1 MTQLEHDYL
10 FQVFANNNTLP
21 KYQILRLQK
30 MGRYLNVMAC
40 NTSSVTKK
48 LAVRTHNAEF
58 DGGDRV
64 TAICTFSNSADTFHC
79 KNLKNLTTI
88 GKVVEH
94 DFKITVHVSL
104 GGL

>member
-1 MTQLEHDYL
+1 VTQLEHDYL

-48 LAVRTHNAEF
+48 LAHNAGF

-64 TAICTFSNSADTFHC
+64 TAICTFSNPALPITCRTTQSQINPTRQLVSA
-79 KNLKNLTTI
+79 
-88 GKVVEH
+88 
-94 DFKITVHVSL
+94 SA
-104 GGL
+104 